1 MSALRQPH
9 GCDGKNS
16 SGGGGGGGGGDDNDD
31 DGNGETY
38 MFRLIP
44 HHRQFLSLL
53 SEAVF

>member
-16 SGGGGGGGGGDDNDD
+16 SGGGGGGGGDDNDD

-38 MFRLIP
+38 MFRPIP